1 MLTEPELALRSL
13 CFLVICNPS
22 IGCFL
27 GKRQREKQK
36 GNPPQKKLKLQSA
49 SKVGETVPLNTYF
62 ERHPFT
68 LHEAKLWKFN
78 DFGCPSPPSV
88 GSFIPLIRRSCGCQ
102 HYQSYESSLSNFAS
116 GCLYVTAPK
125 NIKKWLKY
133 LIFFCFC
140 CLSVNF
146 HRIKFLAIATEDK
159 IEVYAWAPKPYHKFM
174 AFKVST
180 RAVFQPFL
188 WRFN

>member
-133 LIFFCFC
+133 LIFFVF
-140 CLSVNF
+140 V
-146 HRIKFLAIATEDK
+146 
-159 IEVYAWAPKPYHKFM
+159 
-174 AFKVST
+174 
-180 RAVFQPFL
+180 VFQWISIALNFL
-188 WRFN
+188 LLRQKTRLKFTHGRQNPITSLWLLR